1 MSQLPW
7 QDAAA
12 ALLAPGGTAVPDA
25 AAGLFFTRQAD
36 RIDAI
41 LGNPAARERIGQ
53 WADLIETEADR
64 ETFGLFAYSPAAML
78 TRFASQIPEMRRW
91 SSLVEL
97 YEAWSQLAAGERL
110 DIVEERGR
118 SVSLAYFTRTRW
130 LLLSLPF
137 RAGADE
143 RISPLDRNRIDDGSG
158 RIVTLALQARD
169 DWLAVLGRIDDFPRL
184 KRDIDVEGEAEA
196 LATLEIT
203 RARLGGTDPG
213 PDMARPEVMRY
224 AVGRLLLP
232 RFALPRVW
240 RIVWGSAGWTTRL
253 MTGCAALLCTVAV
266 ALLLAGLAQPSGSL
280 LTAAA
285 VMAVAWYGLL
295 ALAAAVYPPAA
306 WLWLMRQP
314 ASAAVGM
321 LGLVV
326 IPPDW
331 WHDDGHTLRVATWAA
346 ILLSVA
352 GLGYLYLEASSH
364 DVLGWR
370 RAWRPAAV
378 AAFGYLHAAM
388 VSVIG
393 LRFLLPEFSPRPA
406 HPPYLSCWWHTP
418 GCGPEAL
425 PAWLLLLVAASWA
438 FAAGVFLQIIWDDQ
452 PVTAPLAH
460 VSWRRES

>member
-12 ALLAPGGTAVPDA
+12 ALLAPGAAAAPDA
-25 AAGLFFTRQAD
+25 AAGVFFTRQAD
-36 RIDAI
+36 RIDSV
-41 LGNPAARERIGQ
+41 LGSPARERIGL
-53 WADLIETEADR
+53 WADLIDTEADR
-64 ETFGLFAYSPAAML
+64 ETFGLFAYSPAATL
-78 TRFASQIPEMRRW
+78 TRFASQIPKMRRW
-91 SSLVEL
+91 STLVEL
-97 YEAWSQLAAGERL
+97 YEAWSQLAAGGRL
-110 DIVEERGR
+110 GIVEERGR

-137 RAGADE
+137 RAGAGE
-143 RISPLDRNRIDDGSG
+143 CISPLDLNRIDDGSG

-169 DWLAVLGRIDDFPRL
+169 DWLGVLGRIDDFPRL
-184 KRDIDVEGEAEA
+184 KRDIDIEDEAEA
-196 LATLEIT
+196 IATLQIT
-203 RARLGGTDPG
+203 RAGRGEDDPEA
-213 PDMARPEVMRY
+213 DMARPEVMRY
-224 AVGRLLLP
+224 AVGRVLLP

-240 RIVWGSAGWTTRL
+240 RIVWGSADRTASLLTVCAVL
-253 MTGCAALLCTVAV
+253 VCAAAV
-266 ALLLAGLAQPSGSL
+266 ALLLAGLIQPSGRL
-280 LTAAA
+280 LTVAAFL
-285 VMAVAWYGLL
+285 AVAWYGLL
-295 ALAAAVYPPAA
+295 AFTAVVYPPAA
-306 WLWLMRQP
+306 WPWLMRQP

-321 LGLVV
+321 LGLAV

-331 WHDDGHTLRVATWAA
+331 WHDDGHTLRVAAWAA
-346 ILLSVA
+346 VLLGVA

-364 DVLGWR
+364 DVRGWR

-378 AAFGYLHAAM
+378 AAFGYLHAVM

-406 HPPYLSCWWHTP
+406 RPPYLSCWWHTA

-425 PAWLLLLVAASWA
+425 PVWLLLLLAASWA

>member
-1 MSQLPW
+1 MSRLPW
-7 QDAAA
+7 QDSAA
-12 ALLAPGGTAVPDA
+12 ALLAPGDA
-25 AAGLFFTRQAD
+25 AGQDIAATLFLARQAD
-36 RIDAI
+36 SIDAI
-41 LGNPAARERIGQ
+41 LGSPARDRVGL
-53 WADLIETEADR
+53 WADLIEAEAGR
-64 ETFGLFAYSPAAML
+64 ETFGLFAYSPAITL
-78 TRFASQIPEMRRW
+78 TRFASQLPKMRRW
-91 SSLVEL
+91 SALVEL
-97 YEAWSQLAAGERL
+97 YEAWSQLAASERL
-110 DIVEERGR
+110 GIVEERGR

-130 LLLSLPF
+130 VLLSLPF
-137 RAGADE
+137 RAGAGG
-143 RISPLDRNRIDDGSG
+143 RISPLDLNRIDDGSG

-184 KRDIDVEGEAEA
+184 KRDIDVEDEAEA
-196 LATLEIT
+196 IATLQIT
-203 RARLGGTDPG
+203 RARPGEDDPE

-232 RFALPRVW
+232 RFALIRVW
-240 RIVWGSAGWTTRL
+240 RIVCGSAGRVANG
-253 MTGCAALLCTVAV
+253 MTAGAVLLCAAAAV
-266 ALLLAGLAQPSGSL
+266 LLAIGLIQHSSSL

-285 VMAVAWYGLL
+285 ILSVAWYGLL
-295 ALAAAVYPPAA
+295 ALTAAVYPPAA
-306 WLWLMRQP
+306 WPWLMRQP

-321 LGLVV
+321 LGLAV

-331 WHDDGHTLRVATWAA
+331 WHDDGHTLRVAAWAA
-346 ILLSVA
+346 VLLGGA

-364 DVLGWR
+364 DVRGWR

-378 AAFGYLHAAM
+378 AGIGYLHATM

-406 HPPYLSCWWHTP
+406 RPPYLSCWWQTA
-418 GCGPEAL
+418 GCGPDAL